1 MYSALY
7 LVIQKRGSPLP
18 FECIQC
24 GECCSHLGLVH
35 SIREERGGNRFLL
48 YNQYTGDEQ
57 EVVLDSDK
65 IDLFSDKSTF
75 EREPEACP
83 FFRFKETDGKGYCT
97 IHLTRPD
104 ICRDFSCWRL
114 LVLDHTGRRAG
125 RVMFIRTLVTED
137 PVLRRLWD
145 ECIDTI
151 GDPDDAVWE
160 DLMIDTL
167 TRAGYSV
174 RR

>member
-1 MYSALY
+1 
-7 LVIQKRGSPLP
+7 LP

-35 SIREERGGNRFLL
+35 IIRKDLGEGRFLL
-48 YNQYTGDEQ
+48 FNQYTGDEQ
-57 EVVLDSDK
+57 EVALDSDK
-65 IDLFSDKSTF
+65 SGLYADRSTF
-75 EREPEACP
+75 EREPQACP
-83 FFRFKETDGKGYCT
+83 FFRFNAADGKGYCT

-114 LVLDHTGRRAG
+114 LILDHAGQRAG
-125 RVMFIRTLVTED
+125 RVMFIRTLVTDD
-137 PVLRRLWD
+137 PVLRKIWD

-151 GDPDDAVWE
+151 REPDDAAWE
-160 DLMIDTL
+160 DLMIATVA
-167 TRAGYSV
+167 RAGYSV

>member
-1 MYSALY
+1 
-7 LVIQKRGSPLP
+7 VP
-18 FECIQC
+18 FECVQC

-35 SIREERGGNRFLL
+35 TIKEEYGEGRFLL

-65 IDLFSDKSTF
+65 VDLFADKSTF

-83 FFRFKETDGKGYCT
+83 FFRFNRADDKGYCT
-97 IHLTRPD
+97 VHLTRPE

-114 LVLDHTGRRAG
+114 LILDHTGRRAG
-125 RVMFIRTLVTED
+125 RVMFIRTLVTD
-137 PVLRRLWD
+137 DTLLRRLWD

-151 GDPDDAVWE
+151 GDPDDAAWE
-160 DLMIDTL
+160 SLMIDTV

>member
-83 FFRFKETDGKGYCT
+83 FFRLNTVDRKGYCT

-114 LVLDHTGRRAG
+114 LILDHAGMRAG

-137 PVLRRLWD
+137 TILRRLWD

-151 GDPDDAVWE
+151 PDPDDSVWE
-160 DLMIDTL
+160 STMIHTL

>member
-1 MYSALY
+1 M
-7 LVIQKRGSPLP
+7 P

-35 SIREERGGNRFLL
+35 RIKEDRGGGRFLL

-57 EVVLDSDK
+57 EVELDRDK
-65 IDLFSDKSTF
+65 GELFSDLSTF
-75 EREPEACP
+75 EQEPEACP
-83 FFRFKETDGKGYCT
+83 FFRINGSERKGYCT
-97 IHLTRPD
+97 IHATRPD

-114 LVLDHTGRRAG
+114 LVLDRAGRRAG

-137 PVLRRLWD
+137 PVLRNLWD
-145 ECIDTI
+145 SCIDTI
-151 GDPDDAVWE
+151 DALDDARWE
-160 DLMIDTL
+160 RQMIDTL

-174 RR
+174 RG